1 MGAGGHTP
9 VVPGGVVCDEA
20 NVAALFE
27 LVDGVTTTRGVV
39 EPHHDGKCQEPN
51 HRAADVKGLKTC
63 IRHKSSDC
71 RHQSVSD
78 AHGRYVEH
86 VIRCVWRGMVS
97 QNTRK
102 LSK

>member
-51 HRAADVKGLKTC
+51 HRAADVKGL
-63 IRHKSSDC
+63 RHASGIN
-71 RHQSVSD
+71 HQI
-78 AHGRYVEH
+78 AGTNQYPMRM
-86 VIRCVWRGMVS
+86 GA
-97 QNTRK
+97 T
-102 LSK
+102 